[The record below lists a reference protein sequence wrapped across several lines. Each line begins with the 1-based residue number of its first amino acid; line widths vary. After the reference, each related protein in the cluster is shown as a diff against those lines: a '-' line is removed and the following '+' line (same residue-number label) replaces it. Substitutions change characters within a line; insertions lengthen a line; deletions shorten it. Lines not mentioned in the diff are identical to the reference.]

1 MSDSM
6 KNLFHLNPYF
16 LRYPKHLFG
25 GVAFVIL
32 SVLFQTYPAVFIR
45 EAFASVELAIAHG
58 VTDAL
63 HQDLLRYSLLILF
76 FSALRG
82 LFTFLMR
89 QTLIVMSRHIEYD
102 LKNDLYA
109 QYQNLDAAFYR
120 KNNTGDLMNRIS
132 EDVSR
137 VRMYLGPAVM
147 YSINTF
153 FATLLALI
161 FMFRVDVELSLWVL
175 APMPLLVWAIYK
187 VSDRINKASQDVQ
200 EQQSRMSTFAQETFS
215 GIRVLKAFAAE
226 DSQKSRYQKAAE
238 DSYQKNARLFE
249 INALFQPLMLLL
261 VGLSTVL
268 AVWIGGLGVIEG
280 KWSSGVIAEFIY
292 YVNLLTWP
300 IASIGWVMSLIQR
313 AEASMARIHEFMQE
327 RPIVI
332 GPLDGYRPDHV
343 RGEWTFENVGFT
355 YPDTGIEALNGVD
368 FKIEPGELV
377 VITGK
382 TGSGKSTLAQLLVRS
397 MDPTSGRILLDGVDL
412 RNWDLPTLRK
422 HIAFVPQ
429 DAFLFSDTVGNNLR
443 FGSPFERSEEQVI
456 TASKWAS
463 VHEDIAGFSS
473 GYDTEI
479 GERGVSLSGGQKQRI
494 SIARALLKEAPIL
507 VMDDALSAVDT
518 KTESTIVQVLPQAVS
533 GRTVLLI
540 AQRLTVGPQ
549 ADKIVVLDQ
558 GKVAELGT
566 HKKLLEESG
575 IYASFVQLQSQEKK
589 KGIEVTNEPR
599 DHKTKNTKGTA

>member
-1 MSDSM
+1 M
-6 KNLFHLNPYF
+6 KNLFYLNRYF

-58 VTDAL
+58 VTNVL

-109 QYQNLDAAFYR
+109 QYQHLDAAFYR

-175 APMPLLVWAIYK
+175 APMPFLVWAIYK

-200 EQQSRMSTFAQETFS
+200 EQQSRMSTFAQETFA

-226 DSQKSRYQKAAE
+226 DAQKSRYQQAAE

-327 RPIVI
+327 KPLVL
-332 GPLDGYRPDHV
+332 GPVNGYCPDHV
-343 RGEWTFENVGFT
+343 RGEWTFDNVGFT
-355 YPDTGIEALNGVD
+355 YPDTGIQALNEVN
-368 FKIEPGELV
+368 FRVQPGEMV

-382 TGSGKSTLAQLLVRS
+382 TGSGKTTLAQLLVRS
-397 MDPTSGRILLDGVDL
+397 MDPSSGRILLDGVDL
-412 RNWDLPTLRK
+412 REWDLPTLRK

-443 FGSPFERSEEQVI
+443 FGSPFERSQEQVE
-456 TASKWAS
+456 TAAKWAA
-463 VHEDIAGFSS
+463 VHDDIVGFSS
-473 GYDTEI
+473 GYETEI

-494 SIARALLKEAPIL
+494 SMARAFLKEAPIL
-507 VMDDALSAVDT
+507 LMDDALSAVDT
-518 KTESTIVQVLPQAVS
+518 KTEATIVKALPAAVS
-533 GRTVLLI
+533 GRTSLLI
-540 AQRLTVGPQ
+540 AQRLSVGSK
-549 ADKIVVLDQ
+549 ADKILVLDS
-558 GKVAELGT
+558 GKVAEYGS
-566 HKKLLEESG
+566 HKNLLEKKG
-575 IYASFVQLQSQEKK
+575 IYASLVQLQSQQKK
-589 KGIEVTNEPR
+589 QGLEGTNAPR
-599 DHKTKNTKGTA
+599 KSETKNP

>member
-1 MSDSM
+1 M

-238 DSYQKNARLFE
+238 DSYQKNAQLFE

-443 FGSPFERSEEQVI
+443 FGSPIERSEEQVI

-575 IYASFVQLQSQEKK
+575 IYASFVQLQSQKKK

>member
-1 MSDSM
+1 M
-6 KNLFHLNPYF
+6 KNLFYLNPYF

-45 EAFASVELAIAHG
+45 EAFASVELAIANG
-58 VTDAL
+58 VTNAL

-102 LKNDLYA
+102 LKKDLYA

-355 YPDTGIEALNGVD
+355 YSDTGIEALNGVD

-549 ADKIVVLDQ
+549 ADKIVVLDR
-558 GKVAELGT
+558 GKVAEFGT
-566 HKKLLEESG
+566 HKELLEKSG
-575 IYASFVQLQSQEKK
+575 IYASFVQLQSQKKK
-589 KGIEVTNEPR
+589 KGIEVTNEPGK
-599 DHKTKNTKGTA
+599 HKTKNTKGTS

>member
-1 MSDSM
+1 M

-443 FGSPFERSEEQVI
+443 FGSPFERSQNQVE
-456 TASKWAS
+456 TAAKWAA
-463 VHEDIAGFSS
+463 VHDDIVGFSS
-473 GYDTEI
+473 GYETEI
-479 GERGVSLSGGQKQRI
+479 GERGVSLSGGQKQRF
-494 SIARALLKEAPIL
+494 SIA
-507 VMDDALSAVDT
+507 T
-518 KTESTIVQVLPQAVS
+518 T
-533 GRTVLLI
+533 LI
-540 AQRLTVGPQ
+540 NNP
-549 ADKIVVLDQ
+549 
-558 GKVAELGT
+558 
-566 HKKLLEESG
+566 
-575 IYASFVQLQSQEKK
+575 
-589 KGIEVTNEPR
+589 
-599 DHKTKNTKGTA
+599 

>member
-1 MSDSM
+1 M

-300 IASIGWVMSLIQR
+300 IASIGWVISLIQR

>member
-1 MSDSM
+1 M

-161 FMFRVDVELSLWVL
+161 FMFRVDVALSLWVL

>member
-1 MSDSM
+1 M

-443 FGSPFERSEEQVI
+443 FGSPFERSDEQVI

-558 GKVAELGT
+558 GKVAEFGT
-566 HKKLLEESG
+566 HKKLLEKSG
-575 IYASFVQLQSQEKK
+575 IYASFVQLQSQKKK
-589 KGIEVTNEPR
+589 KGIEATNEPR
-599 DHKTKNTKGTA
+599 EHKTKNTEGTA

>member
-1 MSDSM
+1 M